1 MSYICFL
8 IKAMNLRALFERIIW
23 QRHDRKYI
31 EIVLFPLFLLSL
43 LYRGIIQT
51 RYWLYQRGILRS
63 KKLPCKIISVGNIS
77 LGGSGKTPTT
87 HYIAKLLK
95 ENDFRVGIVSRG
107 YRGKGTD
114 EVNLVSEGDNVLLSP
129 REAGDEPY
137 MLAKKL
143 KGIPVLTSKD
153 RYQGGKYVIERFNSN
168 VLILDDGF
176 QHIRLKRDLDILLLD
191 SRIVSGNN
199 YLFPRGVLREPLM
212 NLKRANVF
220 LVTRAKSSDKQR
232 ELTRTIRSIKKDAE
246 IFYGYFQAKHLIDPF
261 GERKG
266 LDYLRDKRVLAFSG
280 IANPEHFTASL
291 KELGA
296 IVVEE
301 LIFPDHHWY
310 SSKDYK
316 RIGEISGEVNFAVTT
331 EKDMVKIDSSF
342 LSNVKTFA
350 LSIELCLER
359 EEEFKD
365 FLLKRVSEASTNS
378 RTGVSPVREVFSN

>member
-1 MSYICFL
+1 
-8 IKAMNLRALFERIIW
+8 MNLRSFFERIIW

-43 LYRGIIQT
+43 LYRGVVQT

-95 ENDFRVGIVSRG
+95 ENGFRVGIVSRG
-107 YRGKGTD
+107 YRSKRTGK
-114 EVNLVSEGDNVLLSP
+114 VSLISNGDDVILSS

-153 RYQGGKYVIERFNSN
+153 RYQGGRYAIEHFNSN

-176 QHIRLKRDLDILLLD
+176 QHIRLQRDIDILLLD
-191 SRIVSGNN
+191 SRTISGNN
-199 YLFPRGVLREPLM
+199 YLFPRGVLREPLG
-212 NLKRANVF
+212 NLKRADVF
-220 LVTRAKSSDKQR
+220 LVTRAKDLEGYRKISD
-232 ELTRTIRSIKKDAE
+232 TIREIREDAE
-246 IFYGYFQAKHLIDPF
+246 IFCGYFQPKYLIDPL

-266 LDYLRDKRVLAFSG
+266 LDYLKDKRVLSFCG
-280 IANPEHFTASL
+280 IANPEHFTTLL

-296 IVVEE
+296 IVVKE

-310 SSKDYK
+310 SSIDYK
-316 RIGEISGEVNFAVTT
+316 RIEENSREVNFALTT
-331 EKDMVKIDSSF
+331 EKDMVKISSSF
-342 LSNVKTFA
+342 FSNVKTFA
-350 LSIELCLER
+350 LEIELRLEK

-365 FLLKRVSEASTNS
+365 FLLRRVGN
-378 RTGVSPVREVFSN
+378 FSL